1 MLHHFAAPSLVV
13 PPPLTR
19 VAFQRPFTSDSPWN
33 LPIASSA
40 TFADDPNIR
49 VGSANINSV
58 AWTTRIR
65 QAKDTDPLVTCTGG
79 NLGTIQLRVPA
90 GVAASN
96 GTDGTLDIVAPDG
109 HTHWDFY
116 KFIRIDDTHATYVV
130 CRQTALSDVLTGTGW
145 GAGGVWAG
153 TTAAAACYMGGVL
166 RSEELQLPGIDRI
179 RHALQ
184 CALDLPQL
192 KAGSVQSQTWQW
204 PAISSDGSL
213 WTQYAGTIPIGAL
226 LAIPPAVDIMAL
238 VSNADARALAWA
250 LQNFGV
256 YNVNKGGDGS
266 GACILFA
273 ETEGP
278 EAIIGNMRASW
289 ATIRNQLRIVTNSAA
304 ATPAGKTAA
313 GVYPP
318 ALYPAPTPI
327 AVPS

>member
-1 MLHHFAAPSLVV
+1 MIHHFSAV
-13 PPPLTR
+13 PYVIDPATR
-19 VAFQRPFTSDSPWN
+19 VAFQRPFVIDSPWN

-40 TFADDPNIR
+40 LFADDANIR
-49 VGSANINSV
+49 VGSANLNST

-65 QAKDTDPLVTCTGG
+65 QASNSDPLVTCTGG
-79 NLGTIQLRVPA
+79 NLGTFQLRVPA

-96 GTDGTLDIVAPDG
+96 GTDGTLDIIAPDG

-116 KFIRIDDTHATYVV
+116 KFIRIDDTHATYVT
-130 CRQTALSDVLTGTGW
+130 CRQSSLSDVLTGTGW

-166 RSEELQLPGIDRI
+166 RAEELQLVGIDRI

-184 CALDLPQL
+184 CAMAPQQL
-192 KAGSVQSQTWQW
+192 KSGTTKPQTYQW
-204 PAISSDGSL
+204 PAISSDGS
-213 WTQYAGTIPIGAL
+213 WAAYSGTIPIGAL
-226 LAIPPAVDIMAL
+226 LAIPPSIDITAL
-238 VSNADARALAWA
+238 VSNPDAQALAWC

-256 YNVNKGGDGS
+256 YVVNKGGDP

-289 ATIRNQLRIVTNSAA
+289 ATIRNQLRLVTNSTQ

-318 ALYPAPTPI
+318 ALYPSPTPV
-327 AVPS
+327 AVPSA